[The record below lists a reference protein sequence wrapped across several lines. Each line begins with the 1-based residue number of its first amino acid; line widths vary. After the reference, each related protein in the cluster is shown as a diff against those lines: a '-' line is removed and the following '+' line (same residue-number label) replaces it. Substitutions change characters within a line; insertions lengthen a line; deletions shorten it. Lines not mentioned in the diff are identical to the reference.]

1 MTSNWFRISLTFV
14 LKVKNWPGQQEAERT
29 EYVNR
34 MLTLAEHKEEL
45 ARHNYSSYSSLYF
58 QFFFTHFL
66 PVIINHC
73 CCEVIWT
80 ELQLNL
86 FFFLSVRES
95 NVDPLTETESTLKI
109 PLTPSINQRK
119 CKCTHTDIFTQT
131 TVDFLVTAQVDVR
144 AFTRTVINITERA
157 IKHIV
162 YIQYLYI
169 CAIFVLLYTAVT
181 WH

>member
-1 MTSNWFRISLTFV
+1 M
-14 LKVKNWPGQQEAERT
+14 
-29 EYVNR
+29 
-34 MLTLAEHKEEL
+34 
-45 ARHNYSSYSSLYF
+45 
-58 QFFFTHFL
+58 
-66 PVIINHC
+66 
-73 CCEVIWT
+73 
-80 ELQLNL
+80 
-86 FFFLSVRES
+86 
-95 NVDPLTETESTLKI
+95 TETESTLKI

-119 CKCTHTDIFTQT
+119 GKCTHTDIFTQT

-181 WH
+181 